1 MKKIP
6 YLTSSLALG
15 VVLTII
21 FLFSKPS
28 YGLIEID
35 ITPPLIPNPRLLRA
49 YIALQ
54 AWKHAMTSDPNGFTS
69 SWYGPKVC
77 NYTGVFCAPAPDDP
91 HITTV
96 AGIDLNHA
104 NIAGCLPEELGLL
117 TGLSLFHINSNRFS
131 GKVPESFRK
140 LNLLYELDIRN
151 NQFSGEFPY
160 VVLYLPS
167 LKFLDIRFNQFSG
180 TVPSQ
185 LFELKLDALFFND
198 NKFQSSLPKNF
209 GNSPVSVIV
218 MANSGLTGCFP
229 SSSLV
234 QMAGTLREIIFMN
247 NGFTGCLKPELGALK
262 GVTVFD
268 ISSNKLVGPLPDT
281 IGKMKS
287 LEQLNLA
294 NNKLSGYIPESIC
307 SLPKL
312 KNFTYSNN
320 FFTSEPSKCLKL
332 PAKDDRKNCIP
343 YRPLQRSPMECKSFY
358 AHPVDCSI
366 SGCSPRSSPP
376 PPSPPPPPPPMHPWP

>member
-6 YLTSSLALG
+6 YLTSSSLG
-15 VVLTII
+15 VTLTLI

-28 YGLIEID
+28 YGLIDTD
-35 ITPPLIPNPRLLRA
+35 ITPPLIPNPRLQKA
-49 YIALQ
+49 YVALH
-54 AWKHAMTSDPNGFTS
+54 AWKHAMTYDPNGFTS
-69 SWYGPKVC
+69 NWCGPKVC
-77 NYTGVFCAPAPDDP
+77 NYTGVFCAPAPDEP
-91 HITTV
+91 YITTV

-104 NIAGCLPEELGLL
+104 NIAGYLPEELGLL
-117 TGLSLFHINSNRFS
+117 TDLALFHINSNRFY

-140 LNLLYELDIRN
+140 LNLLYELDISN
-151 NQFSGEFPY
+151 NQFSGGFPY

-180 TVPSQ
+180 TIPSQ
-185 LFELKLDALFFND
+185 LFDLKLDALFFN
-198 NKFQSSLPKNF
+198 NNNFQSSLPKTF
-209 GNSPVSVIV
+209 GNSPVSVVV

-234 QMAGTLREIIFMN
+234 KMAGTLREIILMN
-247 NGFTGCLKPELGALK
+247 NGFTGCLKPELGALQ

-268 ISSNKLVGPLPDT
+268 VSSNQLFGPLPDT

-320 FFTSEPSKCLKL
+320 FFAYEPSNCLKL
-332 PAKDDRKNCIP
+332 RAKDDRKNCIP
-343 YRPLQRSPMECKSFY
+343 YRPLQRSEMECKSFY
-358 AHPVDCSI
+358 AHPVDCSV
-366 SGCSPRSSPP
+366 SGCAPRR
-376 PPSPPPPPPPMHPWP
+376 SPPPPPPVHHWP